1 MWIATRVAK
10 EFGVLPSVAARD
22 LDEDPERLSMIAVSL
37 LAYSQAKSAWDAAD
51 GDPKNLEAWKD
62 NDTMASVQTNV
73 MTFAKQRIDHRVQ
86 HLKKKIVDAECRY
99 CQKG

>member
-10 EFGVLPSVAARD
+10 EFNVLPSVAARD

-37 LAYSQAKSAWDAAD
+37 LAYSQAKNAYDAAN
-51 GDPKNLEAWKD
+51 GNEKMLEAWK
-62 NDTMASVQTNV
+62 NSEAMATVRSN
-73 MTFAKQRIDHRVQ
+73 TFDLMKERIGHRVK
-86 HLKKKIVDAECRY
+86 HLKMKVVEPNCRY